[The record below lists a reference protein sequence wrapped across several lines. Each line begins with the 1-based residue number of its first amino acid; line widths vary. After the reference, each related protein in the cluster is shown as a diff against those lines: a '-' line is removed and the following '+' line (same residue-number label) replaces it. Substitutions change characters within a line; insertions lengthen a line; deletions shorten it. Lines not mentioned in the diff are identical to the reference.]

1 MKDTAKDAFIIT
13 RAATGEQF
21 AVARGLFEE
30 YAAAL
35 DVDLCFQN
43 FEREL
48 NNLATE
54 YGPPDGALLLAVSV
68 EDGAVAGCVGAR
80 KFSEGVCE
88 MKRLYVKPHARG
100 TGLGRKLALEII
112 SAAQELGYGV
122 MRLDT
127 LPSMKAAVPLYRSLG
142 FKETEAYR
150 HNPVEGTIY
159 MELDLS

>member
-21 AVARGLFEE
+21 TDARGLFEE
-30 YAAAL
+30 YAATL
-35 DVDLCFQN
+35 KIDLCFQN

-48 NNLATE
+48 NNLSTE
-54 YGPPDGALLLAVSV
+54 YGPPDGALLLAVQE
-68 EDGAVAGCVGAR
+68 EDGAVVGCVGAR
-80 KFSEGVCE
+80 KLSEGVCE
-88 MKRLYVKPHARG
+88 MKRLYVKPRCRG
-100 TGLGRKLALEII
+100 TGLGRRLALEII
-112 SAAQELGYGV
+112 NSAKEIGYRA

-142 FKETEAYR
+142 FKEMDAYR
-150 HNPVEGTIY
+150 HNPVEGAIY